1 MTELDQYIE
10 ELFALPINTYEAA
23 TVDGAKLF
31 SSNKL
36 KANYLR
42 AMAKLQRTSPISDNL
57 QKLVE
62 TGKVLP
68 VWMNK
73 GVGSLTLFK
82 IFAPTGI
89 KMIRGFYTPEH
100 KTIILLI
107 DNMISWGFAS
117 NSALGDLTLHEGMH
131 MYADV
136 KKTTFL
142 SLFKNELIKYYYVL
156 FNEMFKLKNTK
167 VDVSPIIKFIF
178 KYYELPELN
187 SSRMIKQIPKYKDLL
202 DKTFR
207 PYTSLK
213 QDEFTKYLNDF
224 ENALTFFFKDF
235 NTFVQN
241 RRSYVHILT
250 PMYKAYKKA
259 FGARNLSTLCIQEL
273 VFPSEV
279 IAILT
284 SIKPSPK
291 IYKAFS
297 QLS

>member
-117 NSALGDLTLHEGMH
+117 NSALGDLTLH
-131 MYADV
+131 D
-136 KKTTFL
+136 
-142 SLFKNELIKYYYVL
+142 ELIKYYYVL